1 MACTQVL
8 SGLAAD
14 CSGNIGGIKSVYLAN
29 HADVSALTVTSDKI
43 SAITMAGTAKFKK
56 YAFKRGTGS
65 MSSTLNVDATN
76 GTNYV
81 STDLVLQFNRMETT
95 KRVEMTALS
104 QGELAAIVED
114 MNGKYWFLGKDEP
127 VSASAGDGQ
136 TGTARSDGNRY
147 TLTLQDTSE
156 TWPIEIDASVITTD
170 IVDAL

>member
-1 MACTQVL
+1 MPCTQTL

-14 CSGNIGGIKSVYLAN
+14 CAGNIGGIKNVYLAN
-29 HADVSALTVTSDKI
+29 FADISGVTVTTNQI
-43 SAITMAGTAKFKK
+43 SAITMASTAKFKK

-95 KRVEMTALS
+95 KRVEMTALA

-127 VSASAGDGQ
+127 MSATAGDGQ

-147 TLTLQDTSE
+147 TLTLQDIAE
-156 TWPIEIDASVITTD
+156 TWPLEI
-170 IVDAL
+170 

>member
-1 MACTQVL
+1 MPCTQTL

-14 CSGNIGGIKSVYLAN
+14 CAGNIGGIKNVYIAN
-29 HADVSALTVTSDKI
+29 HADVTALTVTTDKI
-43 SAITMAGTAKFKK
+43 SAITMASTAKFKK
-56 YAFKRGTGS
+56 YSFKRGTGS
-65 MSSTLNVDATN
+65 MSSTLNVDAAA

-95 KRVEMTALS
+95 KRVEMTALA
-104 QGELAAIVED
+104 QGELACIVED
-114 MNGKYWFLGKDEP
+114 MNGKFWYLGKDEP

-147 TLTLQDTSE
+147 TLTLQDVSG
-156 TWPIEIDASVITTD
+156 TWPIEIDAAAVTTD